1 MYKLD
6 KIKELGGDDEEFII
20 SIVQVFAEET
30 PADLESLTKAIS
42 EENFTA
48 IYQSAHKMKPNLDL
62 FGMEET
68 RQKILQIEGM
78 GKEGNNLNLIKELH
92 AQVSNEVNALLLK
105 LKADFNL

>member
-6 KIKELGGDDEEFII
+6 KIKDLAGDDQEFVN
-20 SIVQVFAEET
+20 SIVQVFTEET
-30 PADLESLTKAIS
+30 PADLESLANAIS
-42 EENFTA
+42 EENYTA

-78 GKEGNNLNLIKELH
+78 GREGKNLGQIKELYTE
-92 AQVSNEVNALLLK
+92 VSNEVNALLLK
-105 LKADFNL
+105 LKTDFNL

>member
-6 KIKELGGDDEEFII
+6 KIKDLAGDDHEFVN
-20 SIVQVFAEET
+20 SIVQVFLEET
-30 PADLESLTKAIS
+30 PADLESLTNAIS
-42 EENFTA
+42 QENYTA

-68 RQKILQIEGM
+68 RQRILQIEGM
-78 GKEGNNLNLIKELH
+78 GKEGKNLNLIKELH
-92 AQVSNEVNALLLK
+92 AQVSHEVNALLLK